1 MPSCNLSTAPL
12 TGSRFAVVVSR
23 FSPLHAGLEQRIYEL
38 ASRYDGV
45 VLVLAAT
52 PDPLDGTGLD
62 SLTGLSARNRFRY
75 LREAFNDDPA
85 ISPKKLIRDASTSS
99 ADAPEWIKQLQN
111 VVLSALAD
119 PDHAREITVI
129 TDIAALDR
137 TLRNTW
143 PNAAGSG
150 DNGEGNDGAD
160 DGANDGAGRTAAAPS
175 VQVSVAA
182 AQTVAS
188 PAQTVASP
196 VQTAAAA
203 AQTAQTAAA
212 AQNIPSQKTV
222 INWAIGPFINGSDD
236 LQRTICNDPHNRAYW
251 STINHTFRR
260 EFTTVVLVVGSAS
273 VGKTT
278 MVTRLSKLFDAPIAV
293 EYAREFEEN
302 RNVDDDELT
311 AFDYQRL
318 ILSKFAQNEQALASD
333 ANHGIV
339 FLDTDAMV
347 TKTYVER
354 YLPAEE
360 AARLD
365 STFDMVIRQ
374 ERPDLVLVIPP
385 VTEYVDDGF
394 RAMQWASDRYKFHE
408 TLMRV
413 IRESPYAD
421 RVVMLDDRTFA
432 ERDAHAIRAI
442 GERTGFM
449 PRQNSPLVAEMSR

>member
-1 MPSCNLSTAPL
+1 MPRCNLTTAPL

-23 FSPLHAGLEQRIYEL
+23 FSPLHAGLEQRIYDL

-45 VLVLAAT
+45 VLVLASR
-52 PDPLDGTGLD
+52 PDPNDGIGLD
-62 SLTGLSARNRFRY
+62 SLTGMSARNRFRY

-85 ISPKKLIRDASTSS
+85 ISPKKLICDASTSS
-99 ADAPEWIKQLQN
+99 IDAPDWIKQLQD
-111 VVLSALAD
+111 VVLSALAQ
-119 PDHAREITVI
+119 PSHAREITVV
-129 TDIAALDR
+129 TDIVPLNR
-137 TLRNTW
+137 TLRNAW
-143 PNAAGSG
+143 PTVTSESVEQSVEQPVKQAAT
-150 DNGEGNDGAD
+150 EQTTAD
-160 DGANDGAGRTAAAPS
+160 QASTKQLVDQPKETSPERTRWN
-175 VQVSVAA
+175 VG
-182 AQTVAS
+182 T
-188 PAQTVASP
+188 
-196 VQTAAAA
+196 
-203 AQTAQTAAA
+203 
-212 AQNIPSQKTV
+212 
-222 INWAIGPFINGSDD
+222 FIDGSDE
-236 LQRTICNDPHNRAYW
+236 LQRTICAHPHDRAYW

-354 YLPAEE
+354 YLPVEE
-360 AARLD
+360 AVRLD
-365 STFDMVIRQ
+365 STFDMVIQQ

-432 ERDAHAIRAI
+432 ERDAHAIRVI
-442 GERTGFM
+442 GERTGFA
-449 PRQNSPLVAEMSR
+449 PRS

>member
-12 TGSRFAVVVSR
+12 AGSHFAVLVSR
-23 FSPLHAGLEQRIYEL
+23 FSPLHVGLEQRIYDLASHYDGVILVL
-38 ASRYDGV
+38 ASR
-45 VLVLAAT
+45 
-52 PDPLDGTGLD
+52 PDPADGIGLD
-62 SLTGLSARNRFRY
+62 SLTGLSARNRYRY

-85 ISPKKLIRDASTSS
+85 ISPKKLIWSDEAATV
-99 ADAPEWIKQLQN
+99 DAPAWIKRLQD
-111 VVLSALAD
+111 VALSALAD
-119 PDHAREITVI
+119 PSAAREITVV
-129 TDIAALDR
+129 TDITAVDR
-137 TLRNTW
+137 TLRNVW
-143 PNAAGSG
+143 PAA
-150 DNGEGNDGAD
+150 E
-160 DGANDGAGRTAAAPS
+160 TAS
-175 VQVSVAA
+175 S
-182 AQTVAS
+182 AS
-188 PAQTVASP
+188 SSP
-196 VQTAAAA
+196 AAAA
-203 AQTAQTAAA
+203 AVDGQTQAVSSERVRWSVGDFVA
-212 AQNIPSQKTV
+212 
-222 INWAIGPFINGSDD
+222 GSDD
-236 LQRTICNDPHNRAYW
+236 LQRTICDDPHNRKYW
-251 STINHTFRR
+251 PVINHTFRR

-293 EYAREFEEN
+293 EYAREFEEA

-347 TKTYVER
+347 TKTYVKR
-354 YLPAEE
+354 YLPPEE

-408 TLMRV
+408 TLMDV
-413 IRESPYAD
+413 LNESPYAD
-421 RVVMLDDRTFA
+421 RVVLLDDRTFA
-432 ERDAHAIRAI
+432 ERDAHAIRVI
-442 GERTGFM
+442 GERTGFT
-449 PRQNSPLVAEMSR
+449 PRN

>member
-12 TGSRFAVVVSR
+12 AGSRFAVLVSR
-23 FSPLHAGLEQRIYEL
+23 FSPLHAGLERRIYDLASNYDGVILVL
-38 ASRYDGV
+38 ASRADPADGI
-45 VLVLAAT
+45 
-52 PDPLDGTGLD
+52 GLD
-62 SLTGLSARNRFRY
+62 SLTGLSARNRYRY

-85 ISPKKLIRDASTSS
+85 ISPKKLIWSDTETS
-99 ADAPEWIKQLQN
+99 ADAPAWIKQLKD
-111 VVLSALAD
+111 VVRSAIDSA
-119 PDHAREITVI
+119 
-129 TDIAALDR
+129 
-137 TLRNTW
+137 
-143 PNAAGSG
+143 
-150 DNGEGNDGAD
+150 
-160 DGANDGAGRTAAAPS
+160 
-175 VQVSVAA
+175 SVAA
-182 AQTVAS
+182 NPTFTVVTDIRDVDRALRNAWDGDDHWS
-188 PAQTVASP
+188 VGEF
-196 VQTAAAA
+196 VD
-203 AQTAQTAAA
+203 
-212 AQNIPSQKTV
+212 
-222 INWAIGPFINGSDD
+222 GSDE
-236 LQRTICNDPHNRAYW
+236 LQRTICAAPHNRAYW
-251 STINHTFRR
+251 PVINHTFRR
-260 EFTTVVLVVGSAS
+260 EFTTIVLVVGSAS

-293 EYAREFEEN
+293 EYAREFEEA

-354 YLPAEE
+354 YLPPEE

-394 RAMQWASDRYKFHE
+394 RAMQWASDRYRFHE
-408 TLMRV
+408 TLMKV
-413 IRESPYAD
+413 LNESPYAD

-432 ERDAHAIRAI
+432 ERDAHAIRVI
-442 GERTGFM
+442 GEKTGFE
-449 PRQNSPLVAEMSR
+449 PRPVR

>member
-1 MPSCNLSTAPL
+1 MPRCNLTTAPL

-23 FSPLHAGLEQRIYEL
+23 FSPLHAGLEQRIYDL

-45 VLVLAAT
+45 VLVLASR
-52 PDPLDGTGLD
+52 PDPNDGIGLD
-62 SLTGLSARNRFRY
+62 SLTGMSARNRFRY

-85 ISPKKLIRDASTSS
+85 ISPKKLICDASTSS
-99 ADAPEWIKQLQN
+99 IDAPDWIKQLQD
-111 VVLSALAD
+111 VALSTLAQ
-119 PDHAREITVI
+119 PSHAREITVV
-129 TDIAALDR
+129 TDITPLDR
-137 TLRNTW
+137 TLRNAW
-143 PNAAGSG
+143 PTATSESVKQSVKQPAA
-150 DNGEGNDGAD
+150 DGTATEQSAVNQLAEQSTETSPERTLWSV
-160 DGANDGAGRTAAAPS
+160 GA
-175 VQVSVAA
+175 
-182 AQTVAS
+182 
-188 PAQTVASP
+188 
-196 VQTAAAA
+196 
-203 AQTAQTAAA
+203 
-212 AQNIPSQKTV
+212 
-222 INWAIGPFINGSDD
+222 FIDGSDE
-236 LQRTICNDPHNRAYW
+236 LQRTICAHPHDRTYW

-432 ERDAHAIRAI
+432 ERDAHAIRVI
-442 GERTGFM
+442 GERTGFA
-449 PRQNSPLVAEMSR
+449 PRQGSPLVAENAR

>member
-1 MPSCNLSTAPL
+1 MPRCNLTTAPL

-23 FSPLHAGLEQRIYEL
+23 FSPLHAGLEQRIYDL

-45 VLVLAAT
+45 VLVLASR
-52 PDPLDGTGLD
+52 PDPNDGIGLD
-62 SLTGLSARNRFRY
+62 SLTGMSVRNRFRY

-85 ISPKKLIRDASTSS
+85 ISPKKLICAVSTSS
-99 ADAPEWIKQLQN
+99 VDAPDWIKQLQD
-111 VVLSALAD
+111 VVLSALAQ
-119 PDHAREITVI
+119 PTQASEITVV
-129 TDIAALDR
+129 TDIVPLNR

-143 PNAAGSG
+143 P
-150 DNGEGNDGAD
+150 
-160 DGANDGAGRTAAAPS
+160 
-175 VQVSVAA
+175 
-182 AQTVAS
+182 TVAS
-188 PAQTVASP
+188 ESVKQTVKQTTSEQTTADQASTKQLADQP
-196 VQTAAAA
+196 KETSPERTRWNVGT
-203 AQTAQTAAA
+203 
-212 AQNIPSQKTV
+212 
-222 INWAIGPFINGSDD
+222 FIDGSDE
-236 LQRTICNDPHNRAYW
+236 LQRTICAHPHDRAYW

-354 YLPAEE
+354 YLPVEE

-432 ERDAHAIRAI
+432 ERDAHAIRVI
-442 GERTGFM
+442 GERTGFT
-449 PRQNSPLVAEMSR
+449 PRQDSPLVAENAR

>member
-1 MPSCNLSTAPL
+1 MPRCNLTTAPL

-23 FSPLHAGLEQRIYEL
+23 FSPLHAGLEKRIYDL

-45 VLVLAAT
+45 VLVLASR
-52 PDPLDGTGLD
+52 PDPNDGIGLD
-62 SLTGLSARNRFRY
+62 SLTGMSVRNRFRY

-85 ISPKKLIRDASTSS
+85 ISPKKLICAVSTSS
-99 ADAPEWIKQLQN
+99 VDAPGWIKQLQN
-111 VVLSALAD
+111 VVLSALAQ
-119 PDHAREITVI
+119 PSHAREITVV
-129 TDIAALDR
+129 TDIVPLNR
-137 TLRNTW
+137 TLRNAW
-143 PNAAGSG
+143 PTATSESVKQSVKQPAA
-150 DNGEGNDGAD
+150 DG
-160 DGANDGAGRTAAAPS
+160 TAAEQSMETSPERTLWS
-175 VQVSVAA
+175 VGS
-182 AQTVAS
+182 
-188 PAQTVASP
+188 
-196 VQTAAAA
+196 
-203 AQTAQTAAA
+203 
-212 AQNIPSQKTV
+212 
-222 INWAIGPFINGSDD
+222 FIDDSDE
-236 LQRTICNDPHNRAYW
+236 LQRTICAHPHDRAYW

-413 IRESPYAD
+413 IHESPYAD

-432 ERDAHAIRAI
+432 ERDAHAIRVI

-449 PRQNSPLVAEMSR
+449 PRQDSPLVAENAH

>member
-1 MPSCNLSTAPL
+1 MPRCNLTTAPL

-23 FSPLHAGLEQRIYEL
+23 FSPLHAGLEQRIYDL

-45 VLVLAAT
+45 VLVLASR
-52 PDPLDGTGLD
+52 PDPNDGIGLD
-62 SLTGLSARNRFRY
+62 SLTGMSARNRFRY

-85 ISPKKLIRDASTSS
+85 ISPKKLICDASTSS
-99 ADAPEWIKQLQN
+99 IDAPDWIKQLQD
-111 VVLSALAD
+111 VVLSALAQ
-119 PDHAREITVI
+119 PTQAREITVV
-129 TDIAALDR
+129 TDITPLDR
-137 TLRNTW
+137 TLRNAW
-143 PNAAGSG
+143 AA
-150 DNGEGNDGAD
+150 
-160 DGANDGAGRTAAAPS
+160 TAAES
-175 VQVSVAA
+175 VKQSVKQHTADGTATEQSAA
-182 AQTVAS
+182 NQLAEQPISEQPT
-188 PAQTVASP
+188 
-196 VQTAAAA
+196 
-203 AQTAQTAAA
+203 
-212 AQNIPSQKTV
+212 KTSTERTHWNV
-222 INWAIGPFINGSDD
+222 GTFIDGSDE
-236 LQRTICNDPHNRAYW
+236 LQRTICAHPHDRAYW

-354 YLPAEE
+354 YLPVEE

-432 ERDAHAIRAI
+432 ERDAHAIRVI

-449 PRQNSPLVAEMSR
+449 PRQDSPLVAENAR

>member
-1 MPSCNLSTAPL
+1 MPRCNLTTAPL

-23 FSPLHAGLEQRIYEL
+23 FSPLHAGLEQRIYDL

-45 VLVLAAT
+45 VLVLVSR
-52 PDPLDGTGLD
+52 PDPNDGIGLD
-62 SLTGLSARNRFRY
+62 SLTGMSARNRFRY

-85 ISPKKLIRDASTSS
+85 ISPKKLICGASTSS
-99 ADAPEWIKQLQN
+99 IDAPDWIKQLQD
-111 VVLSALAD
+111 VVLSALAQ
-119 PDHAREITVI
+119 PSHAREITVV
-129 TDIAALDR
+129 TDIVPLNR
-137 TLRNTW
+137 TLRNAW
-143 PNAAGSG
+143 PTATSESVKQAAT
-150 DNGEGNDGAD
+150 EQTTAD
-160 DGANDGAGRTAAAPS
+160 QTSTKQLADQPKETSPERTHWN
-175 VQVSVAA
+175 VG
-182 AQTVAS
+182 T
-188 PAQTVASP
+188 
-196 VQTAAAA
+196 
-203 AQTAQTAAA
+203 
-212 AQNIPSQKTV
+212 
-222 INWAIGPFINGSDD
+222 FIDGSDE
-236 LQRTICNDPHNRAYW
+236 LQRTICAHPHDRAYW

-432 ERDAHAIRAI
+432 ERDAHAIRVI
-442 GERTGFM
+442 GERTGFT
-449 PRQNSPLVAEMSR
+449 PRQDSPLVAENAR

>member
-1 MPSCNLSTAPL
+1 MPRCNLTTAPL

-23 FSPLHAGLEQRIYEL
+23 FSPLHAGLEQRIYDL

-45 VLVLAAT
+45 VLVLASR
-52 PDPLDGTGLD
+52 PDPNDGIGLD
-62 SLTGLSARNRFRY
+62 SLTGMSARNRFRY

-85 ISPKKLIRDASTSS
+85 ISPKKLICDASTSS
-99 ADAPEWIKQLQN
+99 IDAPDWIKQLQD
-111 VVLSALAD
+111 VVLSALAQ
-119 PDHAREITVI
+119 PSHAREITVV
-129 TDIAALDR
+129 TDIVPLNR
-137 TLRNTW
+137 TLRNAW
-143 PNAAGSG
+143 PTVTSESVEQSVEQPVKQAAT
-150 DNGEGNDGAD
+150 EQTTAD
-160 DGANDGAGRTAAAPS
+160 QASTKQLVDQPKETSPERTRWN
-175 VQVSVAA
+175 VG
-182 AQTVAS
+182 T
-188 PAQTVASP
+188 
-196 VQTAAAA
+196 
-203 AQTAQTAAA
+203 
-212 AQNIPSQKTV
+212 
-222 INWAIGPFINGSDD
+222 FIDGSDE
-236 LQRTICNDPHNRAYW
+236 LQRTICAHPHDRAYW

-354 YLPAEE
+354 YLPVEE
-360 AARLD
+360 AVRLD
-365 STFDMVIRQ
+365 STFDMVIQQ

-432 ERDAHAIRAI
+432 ERDAHAIRVI
-442 GERTGFM
+442 GERTGFT
-449 PRQNSPLVAEMSR
+449 PRQDSPLVAENAH

>member
-1 MPSCNLSTAPL
+1 MPRCNLTTAPL

-23 FSPLHAGLEQRIYEL
+23 FSPLHAGLEQRIYDL

-45 VLVLAAT
+45 VLVLASR
-52 PDPLDGTGLD
+52 PDPNDGIGLD
-62 SLTGLSARNRFRY
+62 SLTGMSARNRFRY

-85 ISPKKLIRDASTSS
+85 ISPKKLICDASTSS
-99 ADAPEWIKQLQN
+99 IDAPDWIKQLQD
-111 VVLSALAD
+111 VALSTLAQ
-119 PDHAREITVI
+119 PSHAREITVV
-129 TDIAALDR
+129 TDITPLDR
-137 TLRNTW
+137 TLRNAW
-143 PNAAGSG
+143 PTATSESVKQSVKQPAA
-150 DNGEGNDGAD
+150 DGTATEQSAVNQLAEQSTETSPERTLWSV
-160 DGANDGAGRTAAAPS
+160 GA
-175 VQVSVAA
+175 
-182 AQTVAS
+182 
-188 PAQTVASP
+188 
-196 VQTAAAA
+196 
-203 AQTAQTAAA
+203 
-212 AQNIPSQKTV
+212 
-222 INWAIGPFINGSDD
+222 FIDGSDE
-236 LQRTICNDPHNRAYW
+236 LQRTICAHPHDRTYW

-311 AFDYQRL
+311 AFDYQQL

-432 ERDAHAIRAI
+432 ERDAHAIRVI
-442 GERTGFM
+442 GERTGFA
-449 PRQNSPLVAEMSR
+449 PRQGSPLVAENAR

>member
-1 MPSCNLSTAPL
+1 MPSCNLTTAPL

-23 FSPLHAGLEQRIYEL
+23 FSPLHAGLEQRIYSLASTYDGVILVL
-38 ASRYDGV
+38 ASR
-45 VLVLAAT
+45 
-52 PDPLDGTGLD
+52 PDPADGIGLD
-62 SLTGLSARNRFRY
+62 SLTGLSARNRLRY

-85 ISPKKLIRDASTSS
+85 ISPKKLIWADADTA
-99 ADAPEWIKQLQN
+99 ADAPAWIKQLKD
-111 VVLSALAD
+111 VARSAVSPASLAAH
-119 PDHAREITVI
+119 PTFTVI
-129 TDIAALDR
+129 TDITAVDR
-137 TLRNTW
+137 TLRNAW
-143 PNAAGSG
+143 DGNEHWSVG
-150 DNGEGNDGAD
+150 DFV
-160 DGANDGAGRTAAAPS
+160 P
-175 VQVSVAA
+175 
-182 AQTVAS
+182 AS
-188 PAQTVASP
+188 
-196 VQTAAAA
+196 
-203 AQTAQTAAA
+203 
-212 AQNIPSQKTV
+212 
-222 INWAIGPFINGSDD
+222 DE
-236 LQRTICNDPHNRAYW
+236 LQRTICAAPHDRKYW
-251 STINHTFRR
+251 PVINHTFRR

-293 EYAREFEEN
+293 EYAREFEEAC
-302 RNVDDDELT
+302 NVDDDELT

-354 YLPAEE
+354 YLPPEE

-408 TLMRV
+408 TLMKV
-413 IRESPYAD
+413 LGESPYAD

-432 ERDAHAIRAI
+432 ERDARAIRVIA
-442 GERTGFM
+442 ERTGFE
-449 PRQNSPLVAEMSR
+449 PRPTAA